1 METVVRREPATVA
14 AVPSRQ
20 APSRQAPAPATVP
33 APVPV
38 LPQQPRDK
46 FAEASTDMMI
56 HITDKLVA
64 LTRKP
69 EFMDRLQTILD
80 PLINH
85 IINRVF
91 PYILLTSILFLILL
105 LVSVTTFVIVV
116 RGWPSGIRSVDQ
128 SLITGLPDEWFPAAT
143 S

>member
-1 METVVRREPATVA
+1 METAVANEPT
-14 AVPSRQ
+14 P
-20 APSRQAPAPATVP
+20 
-33 APVPV
+33 
-38 LPQQPRDK
+38 QPRDK
-46 FAEASTDMMI
+46 FAEASADMMI
-56 HITDKLVA
+56 HITDKVVA

-69 EFMDRLQTILD
+69 EFMERLQTILD

-116 RGWPSGIRSVDQ
+116 RGWLSAIRSVDR
-128 SLITGLPDEWFPAAT
+128 SLTTGLPDEWFPAAAT
-143 S
+143 